1 MTDSMKDSILNSV
14 KEDIGISPEYTDFDK
29 QLIRDINTALM
40 IVYQL
45 GYGDS
50 EFKIS
55 SADDSWTDFAK
66 LYTGKNGIGE
76 IKTYVSNRVRQLF
89 DPAGITSSMN
99 NAINEQNRELE
110 WRINA
115 KYDRTGAAS
124 EEDE

>member
-1 MTDSMKDSILNSV
+1 MADSILNSV
-14 KEDIGISPEYTDFDK
+14 KEDIGISPEDKDFDE
-29 QLIRDINTALM
+29 QLIRYINTTLM

-50 EFKIS
+50 EFNIS
-55 SADDSWTDFAK
+55 SADDSWTDFEK
-66 LYTGKNGIGE
+66 LYTGKSDIAE

-110 WRINA
+110 WRINY
-115 KYDRTGAAS
+115 KYDRADAES

>member
-1 MTDSMKDSILNSV
+1 MTDSILNSV
-14 KEDIGISPEYTDFDK
+14 KEDIGIPPEDTDFDS
-29 QLIRDINTALM
+29 QLIRDINTTLM
-40 IVYQL
+40 VVYQL

-55 SADDSWTDFAK
+55 SAVDSWTDFAK
-66 LYTGKNGIGE
+66 LYTGENGIDE

-110 WRINA
+110 WRINY
-115 KYDRTGAAS
+115 KYDRATAES

>member
-66 LYTGKNGIGE
+66 LYTGKNSIDE

>member
-1 MTDSMKDSILNSV
+1 MTDSILNSV
-14 KEDIGISPEYTDFDK
+14 KEDIGISPEYTDFDE
-29 QLIRDINTALM
+29 QLIRDINTTFM

-55 SADDSWTDFAK
+55 SEKDSWADFAK
-66 LYTGKNGIGE
+66 LYTGENGIDE

-115 KYDRTGAAS
+115 KYDRAGDTS

>member
-1 MTDSMKDSILNSV
+1 MTDSILDSV
-14 KEDIGISPEYTDFDK
+14 KEDIGISPEDTDFDL
-29 QLIRDINTALM
+29 QLIRDINTTLM

-66 LYTGKNGIGE
+66 LYTGENGIDE

-110 WRINA
+110 WRINY
-115 KYDRTGAAS
+115 KYDRATAES

>member
-1 MTDSMKDSILNSV
+1 MTDSILNSV
-14 KEDIGISPEYTDFDK
+14 KEDIGISPEDNDFDE
-29 QLIRDINTALM
+29 QLIRYINTAFT

-55 SADDSWTDFAK
+55 SAGDSWTDFEK
-66 LYTGKNGIGE
+66 LYTGKSNIAE

>member
-1 MTDSMKDSILNSV
+1 MADSILNSV
-14 KEDIGISPEYTDFDK
+14 KEDIGISPEDTDFDE
-29 QLIRDINTALM
+29 QLIRYINTTLM

-50 EFKIS
+50 EFNIS
-55 SADDSWTDFAK
+55 SADDSWTDFEK
-66 LYTGKNGIGE
+66 LYTGKNGIDE
-76 IKTYVSNRVRQLF
+76 IKTYVSNRVKQLF

-110 WRINA
+110 WRINY
-115 KYDRTGAAS
+115 KYDRAES

>member
-1 MTDSMKDSILNSV
+1 MTDSILNSV
-14 KEDIGISPEYTDFDK
+14 KEDIGISPEDKDFDE
-29 QLIRDINTALM
+29 QLIRYINTTLM

-55 SADDSWTDFAK
+55 SADDSWTDFEK
-66 LYTGKNGIGE
+66 LYTGKNNISE

-110 WRINA
+110 WRINY
-115 KYDRTGAAS
+115 KYDRADAES

>member
-1 MTDSMKDSILNSV
+1 MIDSILNSV
-14 KEDIGISPEYTDFDK
+14 KEDIGISPDDTDFDS
-29 QLIRDINTALM
+29 QLIRDINTTLM

-55 SADDSWTDFAK
+55 SADDSWADFAK
-66 LYTGKNGIGE
+66 LYTGENGIDE

-99 NAINEQNRELE
+99 NAVNEQNRELE
-110 WRINA
+110 WRINY
-115 KYDRTGAAS
+115 KYDRAGAES

>member
-1 MTDSMKDSILNSV
+1 MTDSILNSV
-14 KEDIGISPEYTDFDK
+14 KEDIGISPEYTDFDE
-29 QLIRDINTALM
+29 QLIRDINTTFM

-55 SADDSWTDFAK
+55 SEKDSWTDFAK
-66 LYTGKNGIGE
+66 LYTGGNGIDE

-115 KYDRTGAAS
+115 KYDRAGDIS
-124 EEDE
+124 EGDE

>member
-1 MTDSMKDSILNSV
+1 MTYSILNSV
-14 KEDIGISPEYTDFDK
+14 KEDIGISQEDKDFDE
-29 QLIRDINTALM
+29 QLIRYINTTLM

-55 SADDSWTDFAK
+55 SADDSWTDFEK
-66 LYTGKNGIGE
+66 LYTGKSDIAE
-76 IKTYVSNRVRQLF
+76 IKTYVSNRVKQLF

-115 KYDRTGAAS
+115 KYDRAGDIS

>member
-1 MTDSMKDSILNSV
+1 MTDSILNSV
-14 KEDIGISPEYTDFDK
+14 KEDIGISPEDKDFDE
-29 QLIRDINTALM
+29 QLIRYINTTLM

-55 SADDSWTDFAK
+55 SADDSWTDFEK
-66 LYTGKNGIGE
+66 LYTGKSDIAE

-110 WRINA
+110 WRINY
-115 KYDRTGAAS
+115 KYDRADAES